1 MGIAFTV
8 TMSVAFLV
16 CCGGTDHPETAGNGR
31 DAYRIGLA
39 ICMAPE
45 TPFFLSLLEGAE
57 ESARRLNAE
66 IIPVYACE
74 DPQLQSRQILDLAD
88 EGMDAILLNPVS
100 DAVIPALDSVT
111 SMGVPVFTIDRGISS
126 DRVVSHI
133 ASDNRAGGR
142 MAGDYL
148 AEALNR
154 RGRVVEIMGTE
165 GSSAAMERG
174 EGFRE
179 ALSMHPEI
187 EIVHSFHAEFDRDLA
202 MEGILDFLEDTVQV
216 DGVFAHNDDMILGAM
231 EAAGAAK
238 AGGILFIGFDA
249 IEEAIGAVES
259 GELLAT
265 VAQRPAEMGRLGVET
280 AVDYLSGREVPDSI
294 IVDLALILR

>member
-1 MGIAFTV
+1 MGRAFPV
-8 TMSVAFLV
+8 MLFVALLLG
-16 CCGGTDHPETAGNGR
+16 CGGTEHPEPAGNGR
-31 DAYRIGLA
+31 DGYRIGLA
-39 ICMAPE
+39 ICMSRD
-45 TPFFLSLLEGAE
+45 TPFFVSLLDGAE
-57 ESARRLNAE
+57 ESALRLNVE
-66 IIPVYACE
+66 IVPVYACE
-74 DPQLQSRQILDLAD
+74 DPGLQSRQILDLSD
-88 EGMDAILLNPVS
+88 EGVDAILLNPVS
-100 DAVIPALDSVT
+100 DAVIPALDSVA
-111 SMGVPVFTIDRGISS
+111 SRGIPVFTIDRGVSS

-154 RGRVVEIMGTE
+154 RGSVVEIMGTE

-174 EGFRE
+174 QGFRE
-179 ALSMHPEI
+179 ALAVHPDI
-187 EIVHSFHAEFDRDLA
+187 DIVRSFHAGFDRRKA
-202 MEGILDFLEDTVQV
+202 MEGFLEVLVDTVQV

-231 EAAGAAK
+231 EAAGTAK

-249 IEEAIGAVES
+249 IDEAIEAVES

-280 AVDYLSGREVPDSI
+280 AVDYLSGLEVPDSI
-294 IVDLALILR
+294 VVDLALILR